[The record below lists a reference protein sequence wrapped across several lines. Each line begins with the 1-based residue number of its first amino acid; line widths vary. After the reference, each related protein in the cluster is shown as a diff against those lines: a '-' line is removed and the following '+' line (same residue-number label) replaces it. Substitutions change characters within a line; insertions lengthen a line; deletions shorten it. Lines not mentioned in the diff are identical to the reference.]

1 MTPIIINT
9 KTDLHDTM
17 ISIDSFDA
25 VLKYDHITKTFKLI
39 VNGSFKD
46 GANVPKIANL
56 RISK

>member
-17 ISIDSFDA
+17 TSIDSFDA
-25 VLKYDHITKTFKLI
+25 VLKYDPVTKIFKLI

-46 GANVPKIANL
+46 GGNIPKIANL